1 MGRISLIFFLLVFIF
16 DFSCAYHPEVKP
28 VPGAERIKVYE
39 VTDPAEKILFKMEK
53 QYGCRMLLKDIITP
67 PSIKK
72 GIYENHV
79 DEEIEIIGRNKAVKT
94 GGNVLIL
101 EMFRKIPE
109 VQLNVKYTGKIIVLK
124 CP

>member
-1 MGRISLIFFLLVFIF
+1 MYRAIYIFLFFIF
-16 DFSCAYHPEVKP
+16 ELSCAYHPEVKL
-28 VPGAERIKVYE
+28 VSGAEKIKVYE
-39 VTDPAEKILFKMEK
+39 VTNPAEKVLFKMEK
-53 QYGCRMLLKDIITP
+53 QFGCRLILKDIIIP

-79 DEEIEIIGRNKAVKT
+79 DQEIEIIGRNKAVKT

-101 EMFRKIPE
+101 EMFKKIPE
-109 VQLNVKYTGKIIVLK
+109 VQLNVKYTGKIIILK